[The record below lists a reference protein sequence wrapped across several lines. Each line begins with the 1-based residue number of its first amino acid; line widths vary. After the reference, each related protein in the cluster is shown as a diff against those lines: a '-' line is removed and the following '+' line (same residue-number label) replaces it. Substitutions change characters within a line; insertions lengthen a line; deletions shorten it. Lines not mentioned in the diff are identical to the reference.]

1 MPDYFS
7 LSALQ
12 LAADAAQAAGAQ
24 RHGIVHEAAHG
35 VWYGHGPAGSFFAS
49 GTILLKPIVEEGCDQ
64 ERSNERCTRAA
75 AAAACAR
82 APKAR
87 DCACVPAI
95 CWQVCEHAGA
105 AEKGHSRVRHFPGLV
120 AFPVVKRAARG
131 VGRGSEARPARRTRR
146 GFAGAACL
154 GSVADGLLRMGARAR
169 ASAAAACSAA

>member
-1 MPDYFS
+1 MWLCGGVALRCLRVRAVAVCARVSPVSRRAKGKRTPCVTGLLYVVLSCSRD
-7 LSALQ
+7 SAL
-12 LAADAAQAAGAQ
+12 GC
-24 RHGIVHEAAHG
+24 
-35 VWYGHGPAGSFFAS
+35 VWSMRRG
-49 GTILLKPIVEEGCDQ
+49 
-64 ERSNERCTRAA
+64 
-75 AAAACAR
+75 
-82 APKAR
+82 
-87 DCACVPAI
+87 